1 MELSKTLL
9 IKQENYGKWL
19 SIREGLGVLATLQVK
34 NLCNELMEASK
45 TKRSVAIVGAG
56 ASGLAACKHLL
67 ARGFRPVVFESE
79 EVAGGVWRRTLATT
93 RLQTPAQAYRFSDF
107 PWPAAGTEEEYP
119 RHDEVAAY
127 LDAYARRFG
136 VLERVRFG
144 SKVVSAEY
152 VGVPE
157 EEVAAWERWSGNG
170 EAFGDGRGEWLLTVQ
185 HRESEAT
192 QTYKFDFVILCI
204 GRYGIA
210 SVPTFPPKGGPE
222 VFHGQVLHSM
232 DYSRMDHAA
241 AAELIRG
248 KRVAV
253 VGSGKSA
260 FDTVAQCADAN
271 GSKYP
276 CTMVYRS
283 PQWMV
288 DAGLVWG
295 MNLLNITTSRLAE
308 LMVHKPGEGLLLSVL
323 ATMLTP
329 LRWLLSKLTETYYK
343 RHTPMQRHGMVP
355 GYSFSRSI
363 LACRLGILPER
374 FYDRVDDGSIVLRRC
389 DPSFSF
395 CAEGLV
401 LDGATSDRV
410 IDADV
415 IILATGFQ
423 ADRQLR
429 DILASTWFGKIVAK
443 SLDATVPLYRRCV
456 HPRIPQMA
464 IIGYAESAANIY
476 PYEMMGKWVAHL
488 LDGAFQLP
496 DVARM
501 EKSVVEWVG
510 WAEDM
515 RKCSGDYFRKSCI
528 GTITT
533 WYNDQLCHDM
543 GYNPRRKKGLLA
555 DWIEPYGATDY
566 AGIYRWSSRLATA
579 SAACGGAC
587 TLAST
592 RLQTPPFVYRFSD
605 FPWSPDVSGAE
616 VVEYLPAYARLHGVM
631 ECVRFGCKMLAAD
644 ELNSFWLEPTG
655 ILNHCRFTRLNEF
668 SCPTCH
674 SMRVAIV
681 GAGASGLTSCKHAL
695 AKGFRPVVFEAG
707 DGIGGVWRRTLAS
720 TRLQTPA
727 FFYRFSDFPW
737 PPDVSGDE
745 VFPRHDQVVEYLA
758 AYARRHGVM
767 ECVRFGCKV
776 LAAEFAGV
784 PDEEAAAWERWSGNG
799 EAFGDGSGEWLLTVQ
814 NRGSETTQIH
824 RFDFLILCIGRFSG
838 VAHMPTFPPNR
849 GPEVFQGQVL
859 HSMDYS
865 NMGHAAADE
874 LIRGKRVAVVGSGK
888 SAFDTVAECA
898 AANGARC
905 PCAMICRS
913 GRWMVNGGFVWGV
926 SLGHLFCNR
935 LAELMVRKPG
945 EGLALALLAILLTP
959 LHWIRFL
966 ADLWLEPGWIMV
978 GCNLQM
984 GDRVGGVHGLRGPDR
999 DAGGPKEHL
1008 QVAGSLRHGDGAR
1021 RGDPHGGVVLRHGF
1035 PPADDAVFAGQI
1047 KYDDDDDV
1055 PLPSRVSMEALAS
1068 HTIAACRTAKR
1079 RPLPT
1084 QTYFKM
1090 QIPMEKHGM
1099 MPEESFAGSMS
1110 GCRLGVLPDK
1120 FYDRV
1125 EEGSI
1130 LIKRAISFSFCTDGL
1145 VLDDTGER
1153 VEADVV
1159 VLATGFRGD
1168 QKLKDMFVSAMFK
1181 QMVAAPLYRQ
1191 CIHPRIPQMAV
1202 IGYTENLTSIYTFE
1216 MMAKWVAHLLAGAFR
1231 LPSVVRMEASAAE
1244 WDEHLLM
1251 RRHGVGGGDK
1261 PCLGAVSTWY
1271 NDKLCRDMGYEP
1283 RRKKGILAE
1292 WLQPYGPADY
1302 AAALRV
1308 GWDLGF
1314 IWRGGASDR
1323 DGRTRTPTRVP
1334 DGGFARHVRNTL
1346 AGSWNGMER
1355 VNVLTECIKLSST
1368 VICTF
1373 LSQ

>member
-959 LHWIRFL
+959 LRWLLSKL
-966 ADLWLEPGWIMV
+966 AE
-978 GCNLQM
+978 
-984 GDRVGGVHGLRGPDR
+984 
-999 DAGGPKEHL
+999 
-1008 QVAGSLRHGDGAR
+1008 
-1021 RGDPHGGVVLRHGF
+1021 
-1035 PPADDAVFAGQI
+1035 
-1047 KYDDDDDV
+1047 
-1055 PLPSRVSMEALAS
+1055 
-1068 HTIAACRTAKR
+1068 
-1079 RPLPT
+1079 
-1084 QTYFKM
+1084 TYFKM